1 MQKKQDV
8 NTKREQYREKRG
20 EEYDIV
26 SKVAYLIGV
35 PDTHWRSEYTG
46 LDTDIYEQL
55 NENKDARII
64 RNLCSLRTEIE
75 RNFKR
80 FSILIFMELKN
91 LHTIPQTQSMV
102 NQLHKD
108 GVEIIKA
115 NPKLEEYLPKI
126 NSLLQQ
132 HIDACKTLFPIW
144 INWFGLTGT
153 SYGSSLSFPAVTAK
167 RSQEKHSNITWIT

>member
-46 LDTDIYEQL
+46 LDTNIYEQL

-80 FSILIFMELKN
+80 FSILILMELKN

-144 INWFGLTGT
+144 INWD

>member
-46 LDTDIYEQL
+46 LDTNIYEQL

-80 FSILIFMELKN
+80 FSILSLRHKAWSINSTKTVSKSSKL
-91 LHTIPQTQSMV
+91 TQSSKNIFLKSTV
-102 NQLHKD
+102 
-108 GVEIIKA
+108 
-115 NPKLEEYLPKI
+115 Y
-126 NSLLQQ
+126 
-132 HIDACKTLFPIW
+132 
-144 INWFGLTGT
+144 
-153 SYGSSLSFPAVTAK
+153 YSS
-167 RSQEKHSNITWIT
+167 I